1 MRNSRKQKKMR
12 LTDNKIRDIT
22 RLLEEGKPLPEKYR
36 FLLFEEKR
44 EIELLWNGKTDET
57 FTKQPNIL
65 EELAYRDTWGKGSD
79 SFIAMIYE
87 RLSLMKDLLEND
99 GSIYVHCDW
108 RVNSEMRKVLNELFG
123 SDSIQSEIVWKRRHA
138 HSNAKTIGYIHD
150 TIFFYTKGESFT
162 WNPQYMP
169 YEDSYIERY
178 YRYVEEKTGR
188 IFLSRSVTGHRGV
201 NKVYEWRGL
210 TKPWRYPPQKLG
222 ELDKQNRFFWTRNG
236 EPCYKQY
243 LDEMPGM
250 PTQSIWTDIKFI
262 DSWSDE
268 ATEYST
274 QKPESLLERIIG
286 ASSNEGDL
294 IADFFCGS
302 GTIFSA
308 SEKLNRKWIGS
319 DLGKLAIHTTRKR
332 LINIQRNL
340 KSENKS
346 YRAFEILNLGKYE
359 RQFYI
364 GVNPDLREM
373 QKQKQQE
380 EKGEAFLELILHAY
394 RAEPTE
400 KFNFFQ
406 GKKD

>member
-57 FTKQPNIL
+57 FTKQLNIL
-65 EELAYRDTWGKGSD
+65 EELAYRDTWEKGSD

-178 YRYVEEKTGR
+178 
-188 IFLSRSVTGHRGV
+188 
-201 NKVYEWRGL
+201 
-210 TKPWRYPPQKLG
+210 
-222 ELDKQNRFFWTRNG
+222 
-236 EPCYKQY
+236 
-243 LDEMPGM
+243 
-250 PTQSIWTDIKFI
+250 
-262 DSWSDE
+262 
-268 ATEYST
+268 
-274 QKPESLLERIIG
+274 
-286 ASSNEGDL
+286 
-294 IADFFCGS
+294 
-302 GTIFSA
+302 
-308 SEKLNRKWIGS
+308 
-319 DLGKLAIHTTRKR
+319 
-332 LINIQRNL
+332 
-340 KSENKS
+340 
-346 YRAFEILNLGKYE
+346 
-359 RQFYI
+359 
-364 GVNPDLREM
+364 
-373 QKQKQQE
+373 
-380 EKGEAFLELILHAY
+380 
-394 RAEPTE
+394 
-400 KFNFFQ
+400 
-406 GKKD
+406 